1 MVPRATRNPT
11 PLTATKP
18 ANSFVRSSVSRI
30 ASALTDNG
38 RPLAPLSFPQP
49 RCASSSRPGPAGS
62 RTGPIAPQPSQYDVG
77 RTVAGHCR
85 GPDRRRRDRS
95 LQGEKGDPP
104 GGGGTAAPAGGGAGG
119 GGGGVDALGCGGT
132 RADLSSGPAIC

>member
-38 RPLAPLSFPQP
+38 RPLAPLSLQHTGF
-49 RCASSSRPGPAGS
+49 AERPPAGPDDAC
-62 RTGPIAPQPSQYDVG
+62 TGTIAAQPSQYDVG

-85 GPDRRRRDRS
+85 GPDRRRGDGS
-95 LQGEKGDPP
+95 LQGEKGTRPAV
-104 GGGGTAAPAGGGAGG
+104 GEPAGRAGG
-119 GGGGVDALGCGGT
+119 STRWGVGG
-132 RADLSSGPAIC
+132 RAPI

>member
-38 RPLAPLSFPQP
+38 RPLAPLSLQQTGF
-49 RCASSSRPGPAGS
+49 ASSPRPGPDGAC
-62 RTGPIAPQPSQYDVG
+62 TGTIAAQPSQYDVG

-85 GPDRRRRDRS
+85 GPDRRRRDGS
-95 LQGEKGDPP
+95 MGEKG
-104 GGGGTAAPAGGGAGG
+104 TRPAVGE
-119 GGGGVDALGCGGT
+119 
-132 RADLSSGPAIC
+132 PA

>member
-38 RPLAPLSFPQP
+38 RPLAPLSLQQP
-49 RCASSSRPGPAGS
+49 GCASSSRPGPDGAC
-62 RTGPIAPQPSQYDVG
+62 TGTIAPQPSQYDVG

-85 GPDRRRRDRS
+85 GPDRRRRGGS

-104 GGGGTAAPAGGGAGG
+104 GGGGTGRAGGGIAR
-119 GGGGVDALGCGGT
+119 LGWG
-132 RADLSSGPAIC
+132 

>member
-38 RPLAPLSFPQP
+38 RPLAPLSLQHTGF
-49 RCASSSRPGPAGS
+49 AERPPAGPDEAF
-62 RTGPIAPQPSQYDVG
+62 TGTIAARPSQYDVG

-85 GPDRRRRDRS
+85 GPHTRGGDGSFQGAKRGPARRWGNRPGGRVDRRV
-95 LQGEKGDPP
+95 GVWGD
-104 GGGGTAAPAGGGAGG
+104 
-119 GGGGVDALGCGGT
+119 
-132 RADLSSGPAIC
+132 

>member
-30 ASALTDNG
+30 ASAPTDNDV
-38 RPLAPLSFPQP
+38 PSP
-49 RCASSSRPGPAGS
+49 RYRCTIRGLPEGPRPGPHGAC
-62 RTGPIAPQPSQYDVG
+62 TGTIAAQPSQYDVG

-85 GPDRRRRDRS
+85 GPDGRR
-95 LQGEKGDPP
+95 
-104 GGGGTAAPAGGGAGG
+104 GGGSLRGKKGTRPAVGEPAGRACGSTRW
-119 GGGGVDALGCGGT
+119 GVGGT
-132 RADLSSGPAIC
+132 RADLSSGPAI

>member
-38 RPLAPLSFPQP
+38 RPLAPLSLQHPGF
-49 RCASSSRPGPAGS
+49 ASSSRPGSDGAC
-62 RTGPIAPQPSQYDVG
+62 TGTIAPQPSQYDVG

-85 GPDRRRRDRS
+85 GPDRRRRSGS

-104 GGGGTAAPAGGGAGG
+104 GGGGTGRAGGWI
-119 GGGGVDALGCGGT
+119 DALGCGGT